1 MLLYLVSKVIEKKG
15 AVFLKK
21 EVIIS
26 DQATITVETAG
37 TGEPILF
44 IHAGIADRRMWANEI
59 KRLASD
65 YFVLNI
71 DLPEH
76 GESQILTVIRL

>member
-76 GESQILTVIRL
+76 GESLILTVIRL